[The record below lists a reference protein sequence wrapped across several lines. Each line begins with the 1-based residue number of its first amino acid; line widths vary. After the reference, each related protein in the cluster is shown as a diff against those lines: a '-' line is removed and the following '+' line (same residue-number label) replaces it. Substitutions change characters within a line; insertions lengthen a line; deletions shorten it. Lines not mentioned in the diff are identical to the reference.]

1 MEKRQDVSRYA
12 PGHKEQA
19 RARILAAVGRGFRKR
34 GYGGI
39 GVDGLAKE
47 AEVTSGALYGH
58 FASKDTAFREAVVAG
73 IDELRVGVEALRAEH
88 GAKWVEVFVD
98 FYLGHRR
105 VCDLG
110 ESCAL
115 QSLAP
120 EVQRADAGTKAAFQD
135 EMRAGVNAVAD
146 GRSGGNEA
154 DRARRAW
161 ALLAILSG
169 GVTLARAVADPAV
182 SNEIAAAL
190 RKAALAAVKAC
201 PCSLRAPCSSPP
213 TASRRCDSTKPAA
226 SATPRS

>member
-1 MEKRQDVSRYA
+1 MEKRLDVSRYA

-34 GYGGI
+34 GYGGV

-58 FASKDTAFREAVVAG
+58 FASKDAAFREAVVAG
-73 IDELRVGVEALRAEH
+73 IDELRVGVETLRAEH

-115 QSLAP
+115 QSLTP
-120 EVQRADAGTKAAFQD
+120 EVQRADAGTKAAFQH
-135 EMRAGVNAVAD
+135 EMRAVVNAVAD
-146 GRSGGNEA
+146 GLPGGAEA

-190 RKAALAAVKAC
+190 RKAALAAVKA
-201 PCSLRAPCSSPP
+201 
-213 TASRRCDSTKPAA
+213 
-226 SATPRS
+226 